1 MPSDKHPHGTTFHQA
16 IILAI
21 LKKYGPTTSGQI
33 AAYYKELTEID
44 IAYNYQYIIT
54 RRLADRGLIKAGKA
68 TSPRNQKVYRWSLT
82 PRGRRLLEN
91 VLHLSGTLNRI
102 R

>member
-82 PRGRRLLEN
+82 AKGKKLLSDT
-91 VLHLSGTLNRI
+91 LKLSALLNRI
-102 R
+102 K

>member
-21 LKKYGPTTSGQI
+21 LSKYGPVTSGEI
-33 AAYYKELTEID
+33 ATYYKKLTKID

-54 RRLADRGLIKAGKA
+54 RRLADRGLIKAGK
-68 TSPRNQKVYRWSLT
+68 TKSERNQKVYRWSLT
-82 PRGRRLLEN
+82 AKGRKLLSDS
-91 VLHLSGTLNRI
+91 LKLSGLLNKI
-102 R
+102 K

>member
-21 LKKYGPTTSGQI
+21 LAKYGPVTSGDI
-33 AAYYKELTEID
+33 AAWYKKLTKID

-54 RRLADRGLIKAGKA
+54 RRLSDRGLIKAGK
-68 TSPRNQKVYRWSLT
+68 TKNERSQKVFKWSLT
-82 PRGRRLLEN
+82 AKGKKLLKDSRE
-91 VLHLSGTLNRI
+91 LCTTFAKI
-102 R
+102 K